1 MSTKTVTKRVAL
13 ATVVALGA
21 GVLSLVSVTSANAA
35 SIATQANQA
44 LAGGIRIETSTPTTA
59 ATPSTGLLATGLTTV
74 GSGST
79 TSPDVITAT
88 MLTTGTLNFQA
99 GTGASSWGGYYTVS
113 AGGYFTNDTASV
125 AYINGA
131 QTADSSTA
139 TAGTLAN
146 SRVISV
152 AFNGAAG
159 STVTINGYD
168 TSAKANL
175 TTTLVVTLAGSS
187 VAGTASASKSNI
199 YWSGTSTNGQAITSD
214 LSTGS
219 ATTTGN
225 PLYLQ
230 VALNDAYG
238 SGLTSTSGALTVTA
252 TTGANVSIGAA
263 ASANS
268 TSGTYSTA
276 VSNAAPADL
285 VVKVTEATA
294 GAGWAGTVT
303 VTYNGVVLAT
313 KSGTIT
319 GLPAKI
325 VATAGVVGQ
334 INATVDTAIA
344 YQVYDA
350 SGNIVALAPAS
361 LSLTSS
367 SNTASVTGITAASGG
382 ATYAINSSTSS
393 GYLRVIGGTTAGTS
407 NLVIQTTLSNGTV
420 VTSGS
425 FPVTV
430 GGTAASYS
438 ASFDKSKYAPGDI
451 ATLKIKFL
459 DSKGNAASS
468 ASSLYTVG
476 SSSVNYIWNASLTV
490 PQLTQVGS
498 AGTVGASG
506 SNVYGAAS
514 NVAPDATGTITLK
527 YTVGSTSGSYNAVVD
542 FPTVDGVAGSA
553 QTVAYSVSD
562 GSTSL
567 NDVLKG
573 IVALIASI
581 NKQIAALAKLVTK
594 K

>member
-1 MSTKTVTKRVAL
+1 MSTKTITKRVAL

-21 GVLSLVSVTSANAA
+21 GVLSLVSVTSASAA

-59 ATPSTGLLATGLTTV
+59 ATPSTGLLATSLTTV
-74 GSGST
+74 GTST
-79 TSPDVITAT
+79 TPDVISAT
-88 MLTTGTLNFQA
+88 VLTTGTLNFQA
-99 GTGASSWGGYYTVS
+99 GTGSGHFGGYYTVS
-113 AGGYFTNDTASV
+113 AGGYFTADTASV
-125 AYINGA
+125 AYINGG
-131 QTADSSTA
+131 QTTDSSTA
-139 TAGTLAN
+139 VVGN

-175 TTTLVVTLAGSS
+175 ATTLVVTLAGAS
-187 VAGTASASKSNI
+187 VSGVASATKSNI
-199 YWSGTSTNGQAITSD
+199 FWSGVPTHGRAITSD

-230 VALNDAYG
+230 VDLNDAYG
-238 SGLTSTSGALTVTA
+238 AGLTSTSGALTVTA

-263 ASANS
+263 ATDNS

-294 GAGWAGTVT
+294 GAGWSGTLT

-313 KSGTIT
+313 KAGSIT
-319 GLPAKI
+319 GLPSKI
-325 VATAGVVGQ
+325 VLTPLVVAQ
-334 INATVDTAIA
+334 KNATVDTALA
-344 YQVYDA
+344 YQVYD
-350 SGNIVALAPAS
+350 SVGNAVVLA
-361 LSLTSS
+361 SS
-367 SNTASVTGITAASGG
+367 SIVFNASDNTSAVVSTGTGSYANSNSTTAVGTLSV
-382 ATYAINSSTSS
+382 
-393 GYLRVIGGTTAGTS
+393 VGGTTDGVANVS
-407 NLVIQTTLSNGTV
+407 VKSTLSNGTV
-420 VTSGS
+420 ITSNTV
-425 FPVTV
+425 PVTV
-430 GGTAASYS
+430 GGTAASYT
-438 ASFDKSKYAPGDI
+438 ATLDKTKYAPGDI

-459 DSKGNAASS
+459 DSKGNVASS
-468 ASSLYTVG
+468 ASKVATPGSTSPYT
-476 SSSVNYIWNASLTV
+476 WDASLST
-490 PQLTQVGS
+490 PQLTLVGS
-498 AGTVGASG
+498 LPAGSVSG
-506 SNVYGAAS
+506 TYGQTG
-514 NVAPDATGTITLK
+514 NVAPDANGTLTYK
-527 YTVGSTSGSYNAVVD
+527 FTVGTTSGAFNAIID
-542 FPTVDGVAGSA
+542 MPTVDAVAGSA
-553 QTVAYSVSD
+553 QTVSYSVSD

>member
-1 MSTKTVTKRVAL
+1 MSTKTITKRVAL

-35 SIATQANQA
+35 SIKLQANQA
-44 LAGGIRIETSTPTTA
+44 LAGGITIETSTPTTL
-59 ATPSTGLLATGLTTV
+59 ATPSTGLLATSLTTV
-74 GSGST
+74 GTPT
-79 TSPDVITAT
+79 TPTTPDVISAT
-88 MLTTGTLNFQA
+88 VLTTGTLNFQA
-99 GTGASSWGGYYTVS
+99 GTGSGHFGGYYTVS
-113 AGGYFTNDTASV
+113 AGGYFTADTASV
-125 AYINGA
+125 AYINGG
-131 QTADSSTA
+131 QTTDSSTA
-139 TAGTLAN
+139 VVGN

-175 TTTLVVTLAGSS
+175 ATTLVVTLAGAS
-187 VAGTASASKSNI
+187 VSGVASATKSAI
-199 YWSGTSTNGQAITSD
+199 FWSGASTHGQAITSD

-230 VALNDAYG
+230 VDLNDAYG
-238 SGLTSTSGALTVTA
+238 AGLTSTSGALTVTA

-263 ASANS
+263 ATDNS

-285 VVKVTEATA
+285 IVKVTEATA
-294 GAGWAGTVT
+294 GAGWSGTLT

-313 KSGTIT
+313 KAGSIT
-319 GLPAKI
+319 GLPSKI
-325 VATAGVVGQ
+325 VLTTLVVAQ
-334 INATVDTAIA
+334 KNATVDTALA
-344 YQVYDA
+344 YQVYD
-350 SGNIVALAPAS
+350 SVGNAVVLAPSSIVFNASDNTSAVVSTGTGSYTNSNSTTAAGS
-361 LSLTSS
+361 LS
-367 SNTASVTGITAASGG
+367 V
-382 ATYAINSSTSS
+382 
-393 GYLRVIGGTTAGTS
+393 VGGTTTGVANVS
-407 NLVIQTTLSNGTV
+407 VKSTLSNGTV
-420 VTSGS
+420 ITSNTV
-425 FPVTV
+425 PVTV
-430 GGTAASYS
+430 GGTAASYT
-438 ASFDKSKYAPGDI
+438 ATLDKTKYAPGDI

-459 DSKGNAASS
+459 DSKGNVASS
-468 ASSLYTVG
+468 ASSIYTATATT
-476 SSSVNYIWNASLTV
+476 WNASFST
-490 PQLTQVGS
+490 PQLNLVGS
-498 AGTVGASG
+498 TPVGTTAGTYG
-506 SNVYGAAS
+506 SAT
-514 NVAPDATGTITLK
+514 NVAPDASGTLSYK
-527 YTVGSTSGSYNAVVD
+527 FTVGTTGGAFNAIID

-553 QTVAYSVSD
+553 QTVSYSVSD

>member
-44 LAGGIRIETSTPTTA
+44 LAGGIRIETSTPTA
-59 ATPSTGLLATGLTTV
+59 GAIPSTGLLATGLTTV

-79 TSPDVITAT
+79 TSPDVISAT
-88 MLTTGTLNFQA
+88 VLTTGVLNFQS
-99 GTGASSWGGYYTVS
+99 GTGASTWGGYYTVS
-113 AGGYFTNDTASV
+113 AGGYFTADTAS
-125 AYINGA
+125 ASYINGG
-131 QTADSSTA
+131 QTSDSSTA

-146 SRVISV
+146 GRVLSV

-187 VAGTASASKSNI
+187 VAGTASPTKSNI
-199 YWSGTSTNGQAITSD
+199 YWSGTSSNGQAITSD

-238 SGLTSTSGALTVTA
+238 SGLSSTSGALTVTA

-263 ASANS
+263 ATSNS

-294 GAGWAGTVT
+294 GAGWSGTVT

-313 KSGTIT
+313 KSGSIT
-319 GLPAKI
+319 GLAAKI
-325 VATAGVVGQ
+325 TLTPLVVAQ
-334 INATVDTAIA
+334 KNATVDTAIA

-350 SGNIVALAPAS
+350 VGNTVVLAPAS
-361 LSLTSS
+361 IVFNASDNTAAVVSTGTGS
-367 SNTASVTGITAASGG
+367 YVNSNTTTTSGTLSVVGG
-382 ATYAINSSTSS
+382 VS
-393 GYLRVIGGTTAGTS
+393 AGVANIS
-407 NLVIQTTLSNGTV
+407 VKTTLSNGTV
-420 VTSGS
+420 ITSNTV
-425 FPVTV
+425 PVNV
-430 GGTAASYS
+430 GGTAASYT
-438 ASFDKSKYAPGDI
+438 ATLDKAKYAPGDV
-451 ATLKIKFL
+451 ATLKVKFL

-468 ASSLYTVG
+468 ASKIATPSGTSPYP
-476 SSSVNYIWNASLTV
+476 WDASLST
-490 PQLTQVGS
+490 PQLTLVGS
-498 AGTVGASG
+498 LPAGTVSG
-506 SNVYGAAS
+506 TYGLAN
-514 NVAPDATGTITLK
+514 NVAPDATGTLTYK
-527 YTVGSTSGSYNAVVD
+527 FTVGTTSGAFNAIVD
-542 FPTVDGVAGSA
+542 FPTVDAVAGAA
-553 QTVAYSVSD
+553 QTVSYAVSD